1 MSSNFNALLVVN
13 AYVTKLATVVQDT
26 IASKGRKSWTLG
38 MPQIGL
44 AKPHKK
50 RPIWRTVF
58 AYSLSILQI
67 YTFPNMD
74 GLTSNDFTILIIS
87 LGSIMNILFKFH
99 TTITMFPTNAKKAT
113 TH

>member
-58 AYSLSILQI
+58 VYSLSII
-67 YTFPNMD
+67 KTYTFPNID
-74 GLTSNDFTILIIS
+74 GLTSNDFIIFIIS
-87 LGSIMNILFKFH
+87 LGSTMNTILKYH
-99 TTITMFPTNAKKAT
+99 TMITMFPTNTKKAKA
-113 TH
+113 H